1 MTTPHPPPP
10 AALLDAPAR
19 DGRRALPLRAAIA
32 IPARDEA
39 ARLPD
44 CLRALAR
51 QRGRVAGP
59 RNLADIAVLVLANN
73 CRDDTAAVARAL
85 APTLPFHLVVRE
97 AALPAALSH
106 AGGARRAAMDAAAAL
121 LGAEV
126 PAEAAALLSTDAD
139 GRAEPGWLAANLA
152 ALAAGADAVA
162 GAIAPDP
169 AEAARLP
176 AALRRQEAREAC
188 YAALLDEMAALID
201 PDPHDPWPRHAAHSG
216 ASIAL
221 TLAAYRRVGGLPAVP
236 VGEDRALFEA
246 LVRAEMRVRHCPAA
260 RVVVSCRLDGRAAGG
275 MADTLRRR
283 LAEADAAPLDAGLE
297 PALDALL
304 RLRCRR
310 ALRRLRAGMPRT
322 GDPLRLALALGLQPA
337 LLADIARLPRFWQ
350 AWDALQAAA
359 WPLQRRR
366 LLRAGALG
374 AEIGRATAILRALR
388 SARAVLSPQRLP
400 ERRGAG
406 PAGIAPPAPAA

>member
-1 MTTPHPPPP
+1 
-10 AALLDAPAR
+10 
-19 DGRRALPLRAAIA
+19 
-32 IPARDEA
+32 
-39 ARLPD
+39 
-44 CLRALAR
+44 
-51 QRGRVAGP
+51 
-59 RNLADIAVLVLANN
+59 
-73 CRDDTAAVARAL
+73 
-85 APTLPFHLVVRE
+85 
-97 AALPAALSH
+97 
-106 AGGARRAAMDAAAAL
+106 
-121 LGAEV
+121 
-126 PAEAAALLSTDAD
+126 
-139 GRAEPGWLAANLA
+139 
-152 ALAAGADAVA
+152 
-162 GAIAPDP
+162 
-169 AEAARLP
+169 
-176 AALRRQEAREAC
+176 
-188 YAALLDEMAALID
+188 MAALID

-350 AWDALQAAA
+350 AWDALQTAA

-406 PAGIAPPAPAA
+406 PAGIVPPAPAA